1 MARPTDA
8 QVEAF
13 TQKLKAFRDTLPE
26 DEQRLLNAMYYAAMG
41 QQEAKDEEVQS
52 YWVAAGPRG
61 VAVGG
66 PYGWAARPWGVA
78 YGAYYPAYW

>member
-8 QVEAF
+8 QVEEF
-13 TQKLKAFRDTLPE
+13 TKKLRAFRDTLPE

-41 QQEAKDEEVQS
+41 QHAAKDDDTEA

-66 PYGWAARPWGVA
+66 PYGVAAAPWGAA
-78 YGAYYPAYW
+78 YGYRVW